1 MLIDAEDS
9 LLLVVDV
16 QERLLPAVHDPQR
29 VLRNVEILIRAARR
43 LGIPIVATEQNPQ
56 GLGHTVT
63 AIANLLPQDSTIE
76 KTSFSALDKPP
87 FGERLAESG
96 RSKIVVCGAE
106 AHVCVLQ
113 TASELQAVPGW
124 QVFLV
129 ADATASRTEEKRR
142 RDRVHRDD
150 GLRVAAPFRPA
161 RIPRSPGAGQVV
173 RSAVSRLSPEGI
185 RCFCCA
191 RGPAET
197 GRS

>member
-129 ADATASRTEEKRR
+129 ADATASRTEEN
-142 RDRVHRDD
+142 HR
-150 GLRVAAPFRPA
+150 LALERLA
-161 RIPRSPGAGQVV
+161 RGGAGIVSTEMTVFEWLRHSDRPEFRDLLALV
-173 RSAVSRLSPEGI
+173 R
-185 RCFCCA
+185 
-191 RGPAET
+191 
-197 GRS
+197 